1 MSFFSNLADGYK
13 DAADLFSEAG
23 DRLKSGN
30 VAGALGMGL
39 NATFTGL
46 GNTITLGGAHYIGEK
61 GSEAVENGDTAQ
73 HDGILDG
80 AKDCALNIAD
90 WFVRN
95 DAESAL
101 IQSDLADGTLNEYEY
116 NKEKHCYEIAKN
128 TDGSLKSYE
137 IDKDTGLKY
146 ANAMGLV
153 DTAGYAVDLVS
164 AGVGSG
170 VFKTA
175 AKTGAKKA
183 ITEGVEEAVEQGAKV
198 AAKESVEQLAKTGA
212 KEAASTLAEESA
224 KKAVTTL
231 TKEGVEAVSEEGAEQ
246 LAKTG
251 AKEAASTLAE
261 ESAKNT
267 VKTLTKES
275 AEDVAKN
282 GVKDLTKKTLKE
294 QFKEV
299 GKRVV
304 TKQTDK
310 FSYLKSGFKHLVTS
324 PKKGASEL
332 AVGTLEAGVKST
344 VKLGAHGLKD
354 RILNGTTVVA
364 LGSLKDENG
373 DMKLA
378 SSASEYAKAT
388 KENAGDVATD
398 YAKDTCSMIGNAA
411 KDLYNGA
418 KNGLLYDWLK
428 KHPILARVYR
438 TVNSAA
444 YATAATFG
452 DSKPVAYASAICMKA
467 SDKIVSWATNSS
479 GKYTDMSIS
488 QVANKVMSDKAGNDN
503 SWKQNYAERAAE
515 LTELLEIHDT
525 TSDPE
530 YA

>member
-30 VAGALGMGL
+30 VAGAIGMGL

-80 AKDCALNIAD
+80 AKDCALNVAD

-101 IQSDLADGTLNEYEY
+101 IQSDLADGTLNEYKF
-116 NKEKHCYEIAKN
+116 NKEKHCYEIDKN
-128 TDGSLKSYE
+128 ADGSLKSYE

-164 AGVGSG
+164 AGFGSG

-183 ITEGVEEAVEQGAKV
+183 ITEGVEQGAKV

-212 KEAASTLAEESA
+212 KEAASTLVEESA

-231 TKEGVEAVSEEGAEQ
+231 TKEGVEAVAEEGAEQ
-246 LAKTG
+246 LTKKA

-275 AEDVAKN
+275 AENVAKN

-304 TKQTDK
+304 TKQTNK

-354 RILNGTTVVA
+354 RILNGKTVVA

-373 DMKLA
+373 DTKLA
-378 SSASEYAKAT
+378 SSAGEYAEAA

-398 YAKDTCSMIGNAA
+398 YAKDTGSMIGEAFRNLA
-411 KDLYNGA
+411 DGA
-418 KNGLLYDWLK
+418 KNGFFYDWLK

-479 GKYTDMSIS
+479 DKYTGMSIS

>member
-13 DAADLFSEAG
+13 DAANLFSEAG
-23 DRLKSGN
+23 DRFKSGN
-30 VAGALGMGL
+30 VAGALGMGF
-39 NATFTGL
+39 NATLTGL
-46 GNTITLGGAHYIGEK
+46 GNILTLGGAHYFGEK

-80 AKDCALNIAD
+80 AKDCALNVAD

-101 IQSDLADGTLNEYEY
+101 QQSDLADGTLNVYKF
-116 NKEKHCYEIAKN
+116 NKEKHCYEIDKN
-128 TDGSLKSYE
+128 ADGSLKSGE
-137 IDKDTGLKY
+137 IDKTTGLIY
-146 ANAMGLV
+146 ANAMGLIDV
-153 DTAGYAVDLVS
+153 AGYAVDLVTV
-164 AGVGSG
+164 GTGSG

-198 AAKESVEQLAKTGA
+198 AAKEGVEQLTKKAA
-212 KEAASTLAEESA
+212 KEAASTLVEESA
-224 KKAVTTL
+224 KNTVKTL
-231 TKEGVEAVSEEGAEQ
+231 TKEGVEAVAEEGAEQ
-246 LAKTG
+246 LTKKA

-275 AEDVAKN
+275 AENVAKN

-304 TKQTDK
+304 TKQTNK
-310 FSYLKSGFKHLVTS
+310 LSYLKSGFKHLATS
-324 PKKGASEL
+324 PKKGVSEL

-344 VKLGAHGLKD
+344 VKLGAYGLKD

-373 DMKLA
+373 DTKLA
-378 SSASEYAKAT
+378 SSAGEYAEAA

-398 YAKDTCSMIGNAA
+398 YAKDTGSMIRNAA

-428 KHPILARVYR
+428 KHPVLARVYR

-452 DSKPVAYASAICMKA
+452 DSKPVAYASAVCMKA

-479 GKYTDMSIS
+479 GKYTGMSIS